1 VGTARRSVSRVLVRC
16 EGDHMN
22 VWHANTR
29 QEMRADL
36 PAKVHRI
43 ASVRVVPVLP
53 LLKTRS
59 RRAVSEV
66 TARKFSLM
74 RRFDYGAVRSPVLV
88 PRWRIRGA
96 GKMHLN
102 LERQDRH
109 DPSYLST

>member
-1 VGTARRSVSRVLVRC
+1 
-16 EGDHMN
+16 MN

-43 ASVRVVPVLP
+43 ASVRVVPVLQ

-74 RRFDYGAVRSPVLV
+74 RGFDYGAVRSRPYLC
-88 PRWRIRGA
+88 RGGEYVA
-96 GKMHLN
+96 PA
-102 LERQDRH
+102 RC
-109 DPSYLST
+109 TWI